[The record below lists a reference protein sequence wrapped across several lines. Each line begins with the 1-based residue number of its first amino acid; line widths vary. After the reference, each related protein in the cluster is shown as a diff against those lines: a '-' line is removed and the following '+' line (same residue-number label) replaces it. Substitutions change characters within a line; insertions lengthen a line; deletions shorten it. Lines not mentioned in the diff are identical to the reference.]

1 MNTTVFIISFT
12 LMLGLSLWI
21 GRSKKNQ
28 LSTNQDF
35 YLSGR
40 NLKFFGLT
48 LSFLATQLGGGALI
62 GAAQAAYQ
70 HGFHAFLYALGLS
83 LGLIFLS
90 LGIGAR
96 FRQLDVHTL
105 PELFTKYYQSPVLR
119 IISGIISIV
128 SLFLILVAIGIS
140 ARKFFITLGLESELW
155 FMVFA
160 CTGILY
166 TVMGGLSAVV
176 RTDVL
181 QGIFIAVVLVSSLFF
196 LDFKADL
203 SLCMNASSEVQNSN
217 IPWTDWLLMPMLFV
231 IIGQDMSQRCF
242 AATNPKI
249 VSRATMSAGF
259 LLLFLSLIPVIL
271 GLMAQQTLSQNDH
284 NQSILMTYML
294 MVGTPTFNAFFAL
307 AILMA
312 ILSTMDSLV
321 CSISSNINYD
331 LFFFLKGPEDRVWL
345 ARAITLAVGMSAMIL
360 SIHLDG
366 IIELMILAYKF
377 SIYTLFVPILL
388 TAFYTGA
395 KKWHVCMLMLVGAIL
410 FGASL

>member
-1 MNTTVFIISFT
+1 
-12 LMLGLSLWI
+12 
-21 GRSKKNQ
+21 
-28 LSTNQDF
+28 
-35 YLSGR
+35 
-40 NLKFFGLT
+40 
-48 LSFLATQLGGGALI
+48 
-62 GAAQAAYQ
+62 
-70 HGFHAFLYALGLS
+70 
-83 LGLIFLS
+83 
-90 LGIGAR
+90 
-96 FRQLDVHTL
+96 
-105 PELFTKYYQSPVLR
+105 
-119 IISGIISIV
+119 
-128 SLFLILVAIGIS
+128 
-140 ARKFFITLGLESELW
+140 
-155 FMVFA
+155 
-160 CTGILY
+160 
-166 TVMGGLSAVV
+166 MGGLSAVV

-331 LFFFLKGPEDRVWL
+331 LFFFLKGSEDRVWL

-395 KKWHVCMLMLVGAIL
+395 KKWHVCMLMLVGTLL